1 MPRSA
6 SRPVV
11 VIYKTRQDAIKARNY
26 LKLLHGQNNA
36 NN

>member
-6 SRPVV
+6 PRPVV
-11 VIYKTRQDAIKARNY
+11 ITYKTRQDAIKARDY

-36 NN
+36 NS